1 MLVVSSSR
9 VGSGPRASGIDVDI
23 DIGGTCLSLSEKR
36 EEIETTLGDARTIHR
51 AVDTANRARKDDVN
65 DVFFSETAVAM
76 SGNSSARIAERLLR
90 GWTLTA
96 EFCPVSTCRC
106 PLMRERATDEEHYC
120 AATDTFLRLGDVAHG
135 ARAVCA
141 HEDDER
147 IDLEDATALR
157 DVEEEVENSFSDG
170 EDDDDEGDDV
180 VRGDYDKLSDG
191 TWIADMRAEIA
202 VLRGED
208 PASSSSAVKRVVG
221 QTVSPGVAS
230 AADASS
236 KIADKLLEGW
246 ALTNDLCPM
255 PGCSTPLVR
264 NRSREMF
271 CCKHELFVRAA
282 ESVHR
287 YASDASAG
295 APTTTTAPKPPPG
308 TAAHAITLTTTTSS
322 TLAPPSS
329 SPHPSVVAT
338 VDAFETKL
346 AQAREALARE
356 TDADACR
363 RYVELIASLHQAMR
377 DVTS

>member
-1 MLVVSSSR
+1 
-9 VGSGPRASGIDVDI
+9 
-23 DIGGTCLSLSEKR
+23 
-36 EEIETTLGDARTIHR
+36 
-51 AVDTANRARKDDVN
+51 
-65 DVFFSETAVAM
+65 
-76 SGNSSARIAERLLR
+76 
-90 GWTLTA
+90 
-96 EFCPVSTCRC
+96 
-106 PLMRERATDEEHYC
+106 MRERATDEEHYC

-147 IDLEDATALR
+147 IDLEDATASH
-157 DVEEEVENSFSDG
+157 DAEEEEVAHSFSNG
-170 EDDDDEGDDV
+170 EDDDDGGDDA
-180 VRGDYDKLSDG
+180 VRGDYDKLTDG

-202 VLRGED
+202 ALRGED
-208 PASSSSAVKRVVG
+208 PAASSSSAVKRVVG

-246 ALTNDLCPM
+246 TLTNDLCPM
-255 PGCSTPLVR
+255 PGCSTWLVR

-287 YASDASAG
+287 STLDASAG

-329 SPHPSVVAT
+329 SPHPSVIAT

>member
-1 MLVVSSSR
+1 
-9 VGSGPRASGIDVDI
+9 
-23 DIGGTCLSLSEKR
+23 
-36 EEIETTLGDARTIHR
+36 
-51 AVDTANRARKDDVN
+51 
-65 DVFFSETAVAM
+65 
-76 SGNSSARIAERLLR
+76 
-90 GWTLTA
+90 
-96 EFCPVSTCRC
+96 
-106 PLMRERATDEEHYC
+106 MRERATDEEHYC

-147 IDLEDATALR
+147 IDLEDATASR
-157 DVEEEVENSFSDG
+157 DAEEEEEVENSLSIG
-170 EDDDDEGDDV
+170 EDEDEDESDDV

-202 VLRGED
+202 ALRGED
-208 PASSSSAVKRVVG
+208 PTSSSSSAVKRVVG

-236 KIADKLLEGW
+236 KIADKLLDGW
-246 ALTNDLCPM
+246 TLTNDLCPM

-282 ESVHR
+282 ESANR
-287 YASDASAG
+287 DARDASAG

-308 TAAHAITLTTTTSS
+308 TAAHAITRTTTTSS
-322 TLAPPSS
+322 TLVPPSS
-329 SPHPSVVAT
+329 SPHPSVIAT

-346 AQAREALARE
+346 AQARDALARE

-377 DVTS
+377 DITS